1 MNSSGR
7 KPLTWAAILTRLG
20 PSRASSASRTPDR
33 PASAAP
39 HNASTPKP
47 AAETA
52 PMPVT
57 TTLGR
62 GASPT
67 ACKDPL
73 GDVLDEVC
81 NVSRLGDAAVDRN
94 VNAEFLLDRHEDHD
108 DIHRLHLKALK
119 RCLGGDFGAVDLAL
133 ADDHIQDL
141 LSQLLALCRF
151 FEQAPSP
158 EDAPCDISDNLPNAA
173 AGGHRFRT
181 HPEAQIVK
189 LAFPQCR
196 QAPHS
201 ILP

>member
-20 PSRASSASRTPDR
+20 PSRASFAARTPDR
-33 PASAAP
+33 PTSAAL

-57 TTLGR
+57 TTLVR

-67 ACKDPL
+67 ACKNPL
-73 GDVLDEVC
+73 GDVLHEAR

-108 DIHRLHLKALK
+108 HIHRLHLEALK
-119 RCLGGDFGAVDLAL
+119 RCLGGDFGAVNLTL

-141 LSQLLALCRF
+141 PSQLLVLCRF

-158 EDAPCDISDNLPNAA
+158 ADAPCDISDNLPNAA

-181 HPEAQIVK
+181 RLEAQIVK
-189 LAFPQCR
+189 LAFRQCR
-196 QAPHS
+196 RASHS